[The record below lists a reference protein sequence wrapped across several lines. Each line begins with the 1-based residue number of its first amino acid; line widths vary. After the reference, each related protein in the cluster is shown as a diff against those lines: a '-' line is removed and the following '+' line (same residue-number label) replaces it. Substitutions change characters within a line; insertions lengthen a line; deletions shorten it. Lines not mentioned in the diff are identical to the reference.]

1 MFAIIKN
8 IDLGSLESICK
19 ILGDTNNGIS
29 GTEISKYLAET
40 SIKDPQLN
48 STKWKRL
55 YDALSTK
62 QSEDRCSNNILAF
75 IKYVLRPSRH
85 IHRKEWFKN
94 IRTELNYVLSF
105 EGFEL
110 TESGDIRETDK
121 VKTFS
126 EAEERAQNLRKT
138 LLDRKIH
145 SDILT
150 FCKAELL
157 VDNYFHAVFEATKS
171 IAEKI
176 RIKTNLTADGSE
188 LVDQAFS
195 YKGKIPYLAL
205 NNLTTESH
213 ESEQKGFMNL
223 LKGVFGTFRN
233 TTAHAPKITWE
244 VNEQD
249 ALDTL
254 SMISLIHRKLDKA
267 IEAKKI
273 YEGDL

>member
-1 MFAIIKN
+1 MATIKAFK
-8 IDLGSLESICK
+8 LASLESISD
-19 ILGDTNNGIS
+19 ILGETNTGLT
-29 GTEISKYLAET
+29 GTQISKYLAECN
-40 SIKDPQLN
+40 IYDPQLN
-48 STKWKRL
+48 STKRKRL
-55 YDALSTK
+55 YDALALK
-62 QSEDRCSNNILAF
+62 QNNDKCANNILNF
-75 IKYVLRPSRH
+75 LKHVMCPSRH
-85 IHRKEWFKN
+85 IQNQEWFFTTRNQLN
-94 IRTELNYVLSF
+94 IALAF
-105 EGFEL
+105 EGLEL
-110 TESGDIRETDK
+110 TESGDFKQTYH

-145 SDILT
+145 HDVLT

-176 RIKTNLTADGSE
+176 RIKTNLTSDGGI
-188 LVDQAFS
+188 LVDEAFS

-244 VNEQD
+244 INELD
-249 ALDTL
+249 ALDIL
-254 SMISLIHRKLDKA
+254 SMISLIHRKLDKTV
-267 IEAKKI
+267 EAKKI
-273 YEGDL
+273 YEGYL

>member
-1 MFAIIKN
+1 MAIIKSFDPAS
-8 IDLGSLESICK
+8 IESICN
-19 ILGDTNNGIS
+19 ILGETNTGLT
-29 GTEISKYLAET
+29 GTQISKYLTECN
-40 SIKDPQLN
+40 IFDPQLN
-48 STKWKRL
+48 STKRKKL
-55 YDALSTK
+55 YDALVLK
-62 QSEDRCSNNILAF
+62 QNNDRCSNNIIMF
-75 IKYVLRPSRH
+75 IQHVMKPSRH
-85 IHRKEWFKN
+85 VQNQDWFEN
-94 IRTELNYVLSF
+94 IRSQLNYVLSF
-105 EGFEL
+105 EGFEISTNGL
-110 TESGDIRETDK
+110 LKEAIK

-126 EAEERAQNLRKT
+126 EAEERAQSLRKS

-145 SDILT
+145 PDVLA

-176 RIKTNLTADGSE
+176 RNRTNLTCDGSE

-205 NNLTTESH
+205 NNLTTASH

-233 TTAHAPKITWE
+233 TTAHAPKITWN

-254 SMISLIHRKLDKA
+254 SMISLIHRKLDNA
-267 IEAKKI
+267 VEAKKI
-273 YEGDL
+273 YEGKI

>member
-1 MFAIIKN
+1 MMAIIKN

-40 SIKDPQLN
+40 SIKDPQLKY
-48 STKWKRL
+48 TKWKRL

>member
-1 MFAIIKN
+1 MMAIIKN

-145 SDILT
+145 SDVLT

-273 YEGDL
+273 YGDL

>member
-1 MFAIIKN
+1 MMAIIKN

-205 NNLTTESH
+205 NNLTTESY

-233 TTAHAPKITWE
+233 TTAHVPKVTWE
-244 VNEQD
+244 INEQD
-249 ALDTL
+249 ALDIL

-267 IEAKKI
+267 VEAKKI
-273 YEGDL
+273 YEGNL

>member
-1 MFAIIKN
+1 MMAIIKN

-273 YEGDL
+273 HEGDL

>member
-1 MFAIIKN
+1 MAIIKN

-19 ILGDTNNGIS
+19 ILGDTNNGFS

-40 SIKDPQLN
+40 NIKDPQLN

-55 YDALSTK
+55 YDALSIK
-62 QSEDRCSNNILAF
+62 QSEDRCSNNVLAF
-75 IKYVLRPSRH
+75 LKYVLRPSRH

-110 TESGDIRETDK
+110 TESGDIRATDK

-126 EAEERAQNLRKT
+126 EAEERAQNLRKA

-145 SDILT
+145 SDVLT

-176 RIKTNLTADGSE
+176 RVKTGLTNDGGD
-188 LVDQAFS
+188 LVTHAFS
-195 YKGKIPYLAL
+195 FKDKVPYLAL
-205 NNLTTESH
+205 NSLQTES
-213 ESEQKGFMNL
+213 EKSEQRGFSNL
-223 LKGVFGTFRN
+223 LIGIFGTFRN
-233 TTAHAPKITWE
+233 TTAHVPKITW
-244 VNEQD
+244 NIDEQD
-249 ALDTL
+249 ALDIL
-254 SMISLIHRKLDKA
+254 STISLIHRKLDKT
-267 IEAKKI
+267 IEAKKM
-273 YEGDL
+273 YEGKL

>member
-1 MFAIIKN
+1 MMAIIKN

-145 SDILT
+145 SDILA

>member
-1 MFAIIKN
+1 MMVIIKN

-19 ILGDTNNGIS
+19 ILGNTNNGIS
-29 GTEISKYLAET
+29 GTEISKYLAEA

-55 YDALSTK
+55 YDALSIK
-62 QSEDRCSNNILAF
+62 QSEDRCSNNVLAF
-75 IKYVLRPSRH
+75 IQYVLRPSRH
-85 IHRKEWFKN
+85 IHRKEWFEN
-94 IRTELNYVLSF
+94 IRAELNYVLSF

-110 TESGDIRETDK
+110 TESGDIRATDK

-145 SDILT
+145 SDVLI

-223 LKGVFGTFRN
+223 LKGIFGTFRN

-244 VNEQD
+244 INEQD
-249 ALDTL
+249 ALDIL

-267 IEAKKI
+267 VEAKKI
-273 YEGDL
+273 YEGNL

>member
-1 MFAIIKN
+1 MMAIIKN

>member
-1 MFAIIKN
+1 MPIIKN
-8 IDLGSLESICK
+8 LDSASLETICK
-19 ILGDTNNGIS
+19 ILGDTNDGLS
-29 GTEISKYLAET
+29 GSEIAKYLAECN
-40 SIKDPQLN
+40 IHDPYPN
-48 STKWKRL
+48 TTKWKRL
-55 YDALSTK
+55 YEALSNK
-62 QSEDRCSNNILAF
+62 QNIDRCSNNIMTF
-75 IKYVLRPSRH
+75 IMFVMRPSRH

-94 IRTELNYVLSF
+94 IRVELNYVLSF

-110 TESGDIRETDK
+110 TESGKLKQADK
-121 VKTFS
+121 VQTFD
-126 EAEERAQNLRKT
+126 EAEARAQHLRKS

-145 SDILT
+145 PDVFV

-176 RIKTNLTADGSE
+176 RTKTSLTCDGSE

-233 TTAHAPKITWE
+233 TTAHAPKITW
-244 VNEQD
+244 NIDEQD
-249 ALDTL
+249 ALDIL
-254 SMISLIHRKLDKA
+254 STISLIHRKLDKA
-267 IEAKKI
+267 IEAKKM
-273 YEGDL
+273 YEGQI

>member
-1 MFAIIKN
+1 MAIIKN

-55 YDALSTK
+55 YDALSIK
-62 QSEDRCSNNILAF
+62 QSEDRCSNNVLAF

-85 IHRKEWFKN
+85 IHRKEWFEN

-110 TESGDIRETDK
+110 TESGDIRATNK

-126 EAEERAQNLRKT
+126 EAEERAQNLRKI

-145 SDILT
+145 SDVLI

-176 RIKTNLTADGSE
+176 RIKTNLTTDGSE
-188 LVDQAFS
+188 LVDNAFS

-244 VNEQD
+244 INEQD
-249 ALDTL
+249 ALDIL

-273 YEGDL
+273 YEGYF

>member
-1 MFAIIKN
+1 MMAIIRN
-8 IDLGSLESICK
+8 IDLGSLETICK

-40 SIKDPQLN
+40 NIKDPQLN

-55 YDALSTK
+55 YDALSLK
-62 QSEDRCSNNILAF
+62 QSEDRCSNNVLAF

-85 IHRKEWFKN
+85 IHRKEWFQN

-110 TESGDIRETDK
+110 TESGEIRATDK

-126 EAEERAQNLRKT
+126 EAEERALNLRKT

-145 SDILT
+145 SDVLT

-188 LVDQAFS
+188 LVDLAFS

-223 LKGVFGTFRN
+223 LKGIFGTFRN
-233 TTAHAPKITWE
+233 TTAHAPKIT
-244 VNEQD
+244 
-249 ALDTL
+249 
-254 SMISLIHRKLDKA
+254 
-267 IEAKKI
+267 
-273 YEGDL
+273 

>member
-1 MFAIIKN
+1 MGIVKIL
-8 IDLGSLESICK
+8 DSGSLETICK
-19 ILGDTNNGIS
+19 ILGETNDGLS
-29 GTEISKYLAET
+29 GSEIAKYLAECH
-40 SIKDPQLN
+40 INDPQPN
-48 STKWKRL
+48 ITKWKRL
-55 YDALSTK
+55 YEALSSK
-62 QSEDRCSNNILAF
+62 QNADRCSNNILAF
-75 IKYVLRPSRH
+75 IKYVMRPSRH
-85 IHRKEWFKN
+85 INRKEWFEN
-94 IRTELNYVLSF
+94 IRTELNFALSF

-110 TESGDIRETDK
+110 AESGEIKHAEK
-121 VKTFS
+121 VQTFS
-126 EAEERAQNLRKT
+126 EAEARAQNLRRV

-145 SDILT
+145 SDVLT

-176 RIKTNLTADGSE
+176 RIKTNLTTDGSE
-188 LVDQAFS
+188 LVDHAFS

-244 VNEQD
+244 INEQD
-249 ALDTL
+249 ALDIL

-267 IEAKKI
+267 VEAKKI
-273 YEGDL
+273 YEGNL

>member
-1 MFAIIKN
+1 MMAIIKN

-223 LKGVFGTFRN
+223 LKGVCGTFRN

>member
-1 MFAIIKN
+1 MMAIIKN

-19 ILGDTNNGIS
+19 ILGETNNGIS

>member
-1 MFAIIKN
+1 MMAIIKN
-8 IDLGSLESICK
+8 IDLGSRESICK